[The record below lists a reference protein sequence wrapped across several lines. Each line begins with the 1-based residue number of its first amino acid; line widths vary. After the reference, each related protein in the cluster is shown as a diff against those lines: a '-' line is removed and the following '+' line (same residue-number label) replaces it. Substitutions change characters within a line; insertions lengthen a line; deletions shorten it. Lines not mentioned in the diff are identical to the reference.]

1 MFLDVSWHRC
11 AKDANRQLHFTAI
24 ILSVFAVFLLFLK
37 RDEAGQYFKGL
48 SLKRASSDERL
59 EWQKN
64 LFRHQRKDQVR
75 TEPER
80 HR

>member
-37 RDEAGQYFKGL
+37 RD
-48 SLKRASSDERL
+48 KRANISRDC
-59 EWQKN
+59 
-64 LFRHQRKDQVR
+64 
-75 TEPER
+75 P
-80 HR
+80 